1 MTADVSGMFVNQ
13 CTVTDKH
20 CIDGCVQCSAN
31 QNTLISHMLD
41 SYVKPIDGGL
51 MSAWRKI
58 SEVLSGAIRLCE
70 LYTIKCGVFY
80 NVRLHSSTSGN
91 HVQQISKFKNGVN
104 DVRNLFN

>member
-41 SYVKPIDGGL
+41 SYVKPIDSRRTDVSMEENFRGFER
-51 MSAWRKI
+51 SNKI
-58 SEVLSGAIRLCE
+58 V
-70 LYTIKCGVFY
+70 
-80 NVRLHSSTSGN
+80 
-91 HVQQISKFKNGVN
+91 
-104 DVRNLFN
+104 